1 MQWTED
7 LSVGVETIDNQ
18 RRELFIRINSLA
30 DAIRQGKCKCII
42 HGVITFFE
50 DYAASHFSAE
60 EAFMQHHAYPEYQ
73 LHRQQHAR
81 YLSSLSGLKHELAEL
96 GPSTVLSV
104 RTTPVFIDWIV
115 VHILPPTRSAE
126 HS

>member
-18 RRELFIRINSLA
+18 HKELFSRINSLA
-30 DAIRQGKCKCII
+30 DAIRQGKCTYII
-42 HGVITFFE
+42 HGVVTFLE

-73 LHRQQHAR
+73 QHRQQP
-81 YLSSLSGLKHELAEL
+81 L
-96 GPSTVLSV
+96 
-104 RTTPVFIDWIV
+104 
-115 VHILPPTRSAE
+115 RSQT
-126 HS
+126 